1 MSKKWKVKNHAA
13 TTPPPRQRR
22 SRWLTLALIAVAAA
36 AAISIGIWLVQRS
49 QPAPL
54 TTGAAPGEAAS
65 SPVDG
70 PRLALDQDLFDY
82 GDVKLNST
90 IETEINVKNIG
101 DEVLALAESP
111 RVDLVEGC

>member
-22 SRWLTLALIAVAAA
+22 SRWLTLALIAVAAV
-36 AAISIGIWLVQRS
+36 AAIGVGIWLVQRS
-49 QPAPL
+49 QPASL
-54 TTGAAPGEAAS
+54 TTGAAPGGAAS

-82 GDVKLNST
+82 GDVKLNTT
-90 IETEINVKNIG
+90 IETEINVTNIG
-101 DEVLALAESP
+101 DEVLALAENP
-111 RVDLVEGC
+111 RVELVEGC